1 MLFYRVISYLL
12 HPILFSTIASFL
24 YFIVVPQHIPDENE
38 RVVLGMVFI
47 TTYIIPVLLVFF
59 LKRFGLVNDYH
70 LKSIGERKFPVLF
83 MTLLFFLLGKLL
95 LEPGF
100 ADLLA
105 YSFFGCGIGLI
116 IVYLLFLLSIKAS
129 LHTLGSSGLIAF
141 ACIISYQY
149 ELNLLIL
156 IMFLVITYGFIAT
169 ARLKLEAHKTLEVY
183 IGTLIGFIS
192 QIAAYSI
199 FLHYQM

>member
-1 MLFYRVISYLL
+1 MFFYRTISYVF

-24 YFIVVPQHIPDENE
+24 YFIILPTHVPDESE
-38 RVVLGMVFI
+38 RIVLAIVFL

-59 LKRFGLVNDYH
+59 LKRFGLIEDYH
-70 LKSIGERKFPVLF
+70 LKTIGERKFPVLF

-95 LEPGF
+95 LDPGF

-116 IVYLLFLLSIKAS
+116 MIYFLLVLRIKAS
-129 LHTLGSSGLIAF
+129 LHTLSIAGLIAF
-141 ACIISYQY
+141 VCILSYQY

-156 IMFLVITYGFIAT
+156 IICLFILFGIIAVS
-169 ARLKLEAHKTLEVY
+169 RLKLDAHKNLEVY
-183 IGTLIGFIS
+183 IGFFTGAIS
-192 QIAAYSI
+192 QVIAYKI
-199 FLHYQM
+199 FLSYQI